1 MCAMDPLASK
11 TLINN
16 IKTVKQLLKG
26 EVVDNE
32 QLKIIYELYGQATA
46 EIERKEKEK
55 EEHERKWVVFAYTRI
70 CGTTRLN

>member
-46 EIERKEKEK
+46 EIERKEREK
-55 EEHERKWVVFAYTRI
+55 EEHERKYVCVCLTW
-70 CGTTRLN
+70 